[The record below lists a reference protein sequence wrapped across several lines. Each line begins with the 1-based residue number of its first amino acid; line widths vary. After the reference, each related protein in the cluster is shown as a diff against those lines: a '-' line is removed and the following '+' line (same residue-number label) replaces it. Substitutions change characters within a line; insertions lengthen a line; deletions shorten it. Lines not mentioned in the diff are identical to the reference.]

1 MAVIKTVGSS
11 GQIALG
17 KQYAGR
23 HIMMEELEPGV
34 WILKV
39 GEFIPDNERWLHEPE
54 VKEKLDKALAWAERN
69 PPRETDLKELEEKI
83 SHEPRRRARSNRS

>member
-23 HIMMEELEPGV
+23 HVMVEELEPGV
-34 WILKV
+34 WMVKV
-39 GEFIPDNERWLHEPE
+39 GEFIPDNQRWLEEPE
-54 VKEKLDKALAWAERN
+54 VKAKLDRAIARAEAEPLRESDLDELAKR
-69 PPRETDLKELEEKI
+69 I
-83 SHEPRRRARSNRS
+83 MSGS